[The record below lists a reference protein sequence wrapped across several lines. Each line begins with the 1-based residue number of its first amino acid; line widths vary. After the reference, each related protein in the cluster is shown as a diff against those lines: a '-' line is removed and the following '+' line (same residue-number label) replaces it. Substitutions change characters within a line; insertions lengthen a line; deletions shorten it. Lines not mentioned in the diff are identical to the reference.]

1 MPLRYKVAK
10 ASAVLFTLLS
20 ASVSAQ
26 QELTNVCSARYN
38 QWRFE
43 EPDFD
48 VSAQLPGSILVHSD
62 NSNVSNNGEA
72 LFSGNVSIR
81 QDGQW
86 LLTESARINQEKQT
100 IDANQGVLFSDGYIQ
115 VKGQSFN
122 YNGVSATAEL
132 RDTEYRMKTTQ
143 ARGEAQLL
151 RLSEQHVNLFSSSF
165 TTCPTTDPAWKLTA
179 DRIEISQ
186 SEDFGEAWGAKV
198 ELFDIPVIY
207 LPYFTFP
214 VNDRRK
220 TGFLY
225 PTIDTSSVSGLEVEV
240 PYYFNIAPNMDATI
254 APVYISKRGTMLKS
268 EYRFLTDSYGGQ
280 INLEYLQ
287 SDSLRLDNA
296 DRYLWHID
304 QQAQLG
310 EHWRAYVDATQISD
324 DNYLNDFG
332 SDFAGRAD
340 THLYRVA
347 QVDYLKD
354 NFFARIRAEDYEL
367 LGQYQSPFRTL
378 PQISMRYDEGAYTG
392 FNWAIES
399 ELTYFQ
405 SQDDSNVYATRAHLQ
420 PSLSYAL
427 EAPAYDGEAEITYL
441 YTHYRQQGTSP
452 ELEESVSRALP
463 RARLRGR
470 LHLERFFDGD
480 GVDAY
485 RQTLVPQLQYL
496 YVPYKDQSNIGIYDT
511 SLMQDDYY
519 GLFRAQRYS
528 GLDRIAEANQ
538 ITYGATTSIF
548 DKRERELLRFAFG
561 QIYYFDKSRTELL
574 QQNTSRTSSNTEWV
588 ADLTWAITPH
598 WSIKSALQYDTELNQ
613 TRKSQTA
620 LEYRFDNKNLLQVN
634 HRKATN
640 ILNSDI
646 EQVGAQAVWEINN
659 QWQVAANIY
668 YDLVNRRTNDAI
680 LGVQY
685 SSCCWALRVSAY
697 RRINLNLEPAMAGA
711 ANAGMMQSTFAAP
724 EFDNGVSLQ
733 FIISG
738 LSSDGSSLIEMLEKS
753 IYGYRRPFY
762 LSN

>member
-10 ASAVLFTLLS
+10 ASAVLFTLFS

-26 QELTNVCSARYN
+26 QALTSVCSARYS
-38 QWRFE
+38 QWSFE
-43 EPDFD
+43 EPKFD
-48 VSAQLPGSILVHSD
+48 VSEQLPGSILVHSD

-72 LFSGNVSIR
+72 LFTGNVSIR

-115 VKGQSFN
+115 VKGNSFN
-122 YNGVSATAEL
+122 YNGVSSTAEL
-132 RDTEYRMKTTQ
+132 RDTEYRMKSTQ
-143 ARGEAQLL
+143 ARGQAQLL

-165 TTCPTTDPAWKLTA
+165 TTCPTDDPAWKLTA

-186 SEDFGEAWGAKV
+186 DEDFGEAWGAKV

-214 VNDRRK
+214 VNDKRK

-225 PTIDTSSVSGLEVEV
+225 PTIDTSSINGLEVEV
-240 PYYFNIAPNMDATI
+240 PYYFNIAPNMDATL

-268 EYRFLTDSYGGQ
+268 EYRFLTDNYGGQ

-287 SDSLRLDNA
+287 NDSLRLDNA

-304 QQAQLG
+304 QQAQFG
-310 EHWRAYVDATQISD
+310 DHWRAYVNATQISD

-347 QVDYLKD
+347 QVDYLND
-354 NFFARIRAEDYEL
+354 NFFARIRTEDYEL

-378 PQISMRYDEGAYTG
+378 PQLSMRYDQGSYTG
-392 FNWAIES
+392 INWAVES

-405 SQDDSNVYATRAHLQ
+405 NQDDANQYATRAHLE
-420 PSLSYAL
+420 PSLSYSV
-427 EAPAYDGEAEITYL
+427 EAPAYDGEAEFSYL
-441 YTHYRQQGTSP
+441 YTHYRQERPST
-452 ELEESVSRALP
+452 ELSDSVSRSLP

-480 GVDAY
+480 DGSY
-485 RQTLVPQLQYL
+485 RQTLVPQVQYL
-496 YVPYKDQSNIGIYDT
+496 YVPYEDQSDIGIYDT
-511 SLMQDDYY
+511 TLMQDDYY

-548 DKRERELLRFAFG
+548 DQRERELLRFAFG
-561 QIYYFDKSRTELL
+561 QIYYFDESRTELL
-574 QQNTSRTSSNTEWV
+574 EQNTARTSSNTEWV
-588 ADLTWAITPH
+588 ADLTWAITPN
-598 WSIKSALQYDTELNQ
+598 WSVKSAIQYDTELNQ

-620 LEYRFDNKNLLQVN
+620 VEYRFDNKNLVQIN

-659 QWQVAANIY
+659 QWQVAANVY
-668 YDLVNRRTNDAI
+668 YDLVNSRTNDAI

-697 RRINLNLEPAMAGA
+697 RRINLNLEPAMAGT
-711 ANAGMMQSTFAAP
+711 ANAGMMQNTFAAP